1 MPASSTR
8 KETNVMAISTATE
21 ESHVARR
28 AARIGLWAFPLYGV
42 LLGVSTLTHQPSI
55 DDFDAYARYI
65 TTDLFLLSHL
75 GASILGAAFAILGAV
90 AVTAFLV
97 HGRAAHTAVVGLML
111 TVVTNV
117 FMAAAFGSATF
128 VQPGI
133 GRAHLDGVPGM
144 PALNADTAYGPTFF
158 ATALTSSVFLILA
171 AGVLGAAIAR
181 TTPRLRWLGIAYATL
196 IAAFTLCGFV
206 LQPVQAFT
214 GFALAVAT
222 AYLAVLLPR
231 TTPSTATSDTGG
243 AVSAAPVSS

>member
-1 MPASSTR
+1 MA
-8 KETNVMAISTATE
+8 TNTVTDAGR
-21 ESHVARR
+21 VARR
-28 AARIGLWAFPLYGV
+28 AARIGLWALPLYGV

-65 TTDLFLLSHL
+65 TTDVFLISHL

-90 AVTAFLV
+90 AVTTFLV
-97 HGRAAHTAVVGLML
+97 RGRAARTAVVGLVL

-117 FMAAAFGSATF
+117 FMSAAFGSATF

-133 GRAHLDGVPGM
+133 GRAHLNGVPGM

-158 ATALTSSVFLILA
+158 ATALTASVFLLVA
-171 AGVLGAAIAR
+171 AGMLGAAIAR
-181 TTPRLRWLGIAYATL
+181 TSPRLRRPGIAYATL
-196 IAAFTLCGFV
+196 IAAFTVSGLVF
-206 LQPVQAFT
+206 QPVQAFI

-231 TTPSTATSDTGG
+231 TTPSTATSDTSG

>member
-1 MPASSTR
+1 MTA
-8 KETNVMAISTATE
+8 STATE
-21 ESHVARR
+21 ATPVARHT
-28 AARIGLWAFPLYGV
+28 ARLGLWALPLYGV
-42 LLGVSTLTHQPSI
+42 LLGLSTLTHQPSI

-65 TTDLFLLSHL
+65 TTDVFLISHL
-75 GASILGAAFAILGAV
+75 GASILGAAFAVLGAV
-90 AVTAFLV
+90 AVTTFLV
-97 HGRAAHTAVVGLML
+97 HGRAARTAVAGLVL

-144 PALNADTAYGPTFF
+144 PALNADTAYGPTFV
-158 ATALTSSVFLILA
+158 ATALTASVFLIVA
-171 AGVLGAAIAR
+171 VGVLGAAIAR
-181 TTPRLRWLGIAYATL
+181 TSPRLRWLGIAYAVL
-196 IAAFTLCGFV
+196 IAAFTLSGFF

-231 TTPSTATSDTGG
+231 TMPQTATSHTGG
-243 AVSAAPVSS
+243 PVSAARVSS